1 MKTIFT
7 KKTDVEQK
15 WHIID
20 ADGLVVGRLASQ
32 VAKVLRGKNKPIFT
46 PNTDTGDFVIIVNA
60 EKVRFTGNKLEQKTY
75 YHHSGYPGGIKK
87 EVAGDIMEKN
97 PERILFSAVRGM
109 IPKNRLGRQQLS
121 KLKVYRGPDHPH
133 KAQNPEILNL
143 NIQ

>member
-60 EKVRFTGNKLEQKTY
+60 DKARFTGNKLEQKTY
-75 YHHSGYPGGIKK
+75 YHHSGYTGGIKK
-87 EVAGDIMEKN
+87 EVAKDIMEVN
-97 PERILFSAVRGM
+97 PERILVSAIRGM
-109 IPKNRLGRQQLS
+109 LPKNRLGRQQLS

-133 KAQNPEILNL
+133 KAQNPETLNL